1 MVKLRT
7 VELLTRATFSRS
19 SNVNSILRHVVGM
32 QIEKFAITESW
43 IHKTFNKAQRK
54 EISCNDSVSY
64 FVWKGLSTFI
74 TVNVFLQIWCWSCH
88 NGAALL
94 KMSAFPKEQ
103 DDSTSQMQKAFLDGS
118 VIAILSTT
126 LCLVWTLLL
135 FFHIC
140 YIFKLARIRLELKVI
155 YCCEMGLS
163 PFLIASLVSCA
174 GL

>member
-1 MVKLRT
+1 MT
-7 VELLTRATFSRS
+7 VELFTRAIFSRS
-19 SNVNSILRHVVGM
+19 SNVNSILRHVIGM
-32 QIEKFAITESW
+32 QIEKNFAITELW

-54 EISCNDSVSY
+54 KISCNDSVSY
-64 FVWKGLSTFI
+64 FVWNGLSTSI
-74 TVNVFLQIWCWSCH
+74 TVNLFLQIWCWSCH

-140 YIFKLARIRLELKVI
+140 HIFKLARIRARTK
-155 YCCEMGLS
+155 S
-163 PFLIASLVSCA
+163 SL
-174 GL
+174 L